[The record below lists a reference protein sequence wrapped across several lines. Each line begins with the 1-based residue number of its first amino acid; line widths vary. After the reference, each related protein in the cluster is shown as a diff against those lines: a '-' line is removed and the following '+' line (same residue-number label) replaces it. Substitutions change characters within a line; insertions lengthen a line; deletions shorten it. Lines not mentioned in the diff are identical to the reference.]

1 MDLPVLDEVLF
12 EVTRGLD
19 GSYAAESETENLT
32 ALGNTWGELC
42 ANVKTTVD
50 NYFGSGPRPQS
61 VRLHYVREE
70 IISLV

>member
-12 EVTRGLD
+12 EVTRGLG

-32 ALGNTWGELC
+32 ALGNTWKELC
-42 ANVKTTVD
+42 TNVKTTVD

-70 IISLV
+70 IITLV